1 MSAGNNS
8 KGEKMSQQ
16 ELADR
21 IMEVAQ
27 ELYEL
32 RDGEKKNEELE
43 DEKVWTSLEILQ
55 GELENW

>member
-1 MSAGNNS
+1 MSAGNG
-8 KGEKMSQQ
+8 KGNKMSQQ
-16 ELADR
+16 ELAAK

-32 RDGEKKNEELE
+32 RDGEKKDEELE
-43 DEKVWTSLEILQ
+43 DEKAWTALEILQ